1 MAHDLRA
8 ALRRQL
14 AATIDRT
21 HFAGLGVVYEGKVR
35 DCYVTG
41 DGRRIIVVSDRLSA
55 FDRVITTIPSKGHVL
70 NQIARHWFAETA
82 HIAPNHVLDVPDPNV
97 MIGIECVPLK
107 VELVMRA
114 YLTGVTSTSIWRAY
128 ERGDRVFCGHRLP
141 DGMVKNQPLPEP
153 LLTPTSKADKGDH
166 DVSMSRE
173 ELISSGAVTAR
184 DFDRAAEIAAA
195 LFAFGQKAAAER
207 GLILVDT
214 KYEMGRAPGGEIV
227 VIDEIHTP
235 DSSRYWY
242 ADDYTARAAAGQ
254 EPRSLDKEFVRRWLV
269 EQAAY
274 RGDGPPPAVP
284 DDIRVEAAARYV
296 EICELITGRRFE
308 PDEDPD
314 PVARIARNLG
324 LRTGGGPAA

>member
-1 MAHDLRA
+1 MAPDLRTR
-8 ALRRQL
+8 LRQQL
-14 AATIDRT
+14 AATISGTDL
-21 HFAGLGVVYEGKVR
+21 AGLGARYEGKVR

-70 NQIARHWFAETA
+70 NQIAHHWFAETA
-82 HIAPNHVLDVPDPNV
+82 HIAPNHVLEVPDPNV
-97 MIGIECVPLK
+97 MIGVECVPLK

-128 ERGDRVFCGHRLP
+128 ERGERVFCGHRLP
-141 DGMVKNQPLPEP
+141 DGMVKNQALPRP
-153 LLTPTSKADKGDH
+153 LLTPTTKAEKGDH
-166 DVSMSRE
+166 DVSLSRE
-173 ELISSGAVTAR
+173 ELIASGAVSAR

-195 LFAFGQKAAAER
+195 LFAFGQERAAQR

-214 KYEMGRAPGGEIV
+214 KYEMGRAPSGEIM

-242 ADDYTARAAAGQ
+242 ADDYAARMAAGQ
-254 EPRSLDKEFVRRWLV
+254 EPRSLDKEFVRRWLA
-269 EQAAY
+269 EEAGY
-274 RGDGPPPAVP
+274 RGEGAPPTVP
-284 DDIRVEAAARYV
+284 DDVRVEAACRYI

-308 PDEDPD
+308 PDSDPD
-314 PVARIARNLG
+314 PRSRIARNLG
-324 LRTGGGPAA
+324 VATGEASA